1 MSRMTAAQM
10 MQGARTPQGSMP
22 ASKPAAMPT
31 TVVKVPKG
39 GQATIRKAQ
48 GGTIVTVTDANWK
61 SEETVVSDISGLRVE

>member
-1 MSRMTAAQM
+1 
-10 MQGARTPQGSMP
+10 MP